1 MRHDFPRFT
10 LARTEKTLW
19 KIWDT
24 SSRSVVRVAPSP
36 KATRSGRRG
45 RGVVSNRGN
54 MSLDGI
60 PRHTRTVG
68 QSELVERLV
77 HVAYTDLQRLCTN
90 LPGQPELDRKRELMR
105 YLHNL
110 RQRLTRLHVLVEWA
124 PKNRAAQIA
133 VKCGDMMGQLRQHDA
148 AFADAADRLY
158 GLRQQMDW
166 AAGPLYDTPG
176 ALDVLCNG
184 KYSNL
189 PRAIADVAP
198 KPVPSETD
206 PELIRVRDERCR
218 RFDVEIR
225 GLLVDERER
234 GTMPKAM
241 RVFSV
246 RNGECVVGVPGEYR
260 ATLTLGGPPPLPP
273 PPEKEE
279 KEEGGGEKEEGGG
292 DDDGADPPPPPKLG
306 GWLVVSIEMLAGE
319 MIDADEDEGR
329 AAHARVFP
337 LTKTEVK
344 ILGER
349 ATARMAGM
357 SPPPPA
363 PPELVEG
370 GAQGLAGLHYVCHD
384 IALRLCAMTVMNQSK
399 KVARGGGAW
408 HGGAIRTEQI
418 MGKAEAKRAESEEK
432 DDGEKESGE
441 TTRRRVRGAGEG
453 IRMWFWLPGLS
464 GEVKASGSR
473 MAGVDVGSV
482 EVGLGNA
489 AAVDA
494 AVAAGT
500 LPRVELTYVR
510 ADDKDSSSGAIAAR
524 ALVPTATSSDPGG
537 GVETFELPFSTAS
550 VDIKEVLADGI
561 RAAAATR
568 LRQVLEELGPACD
581 AAGVEGVL
589 VEDAVNPGDADEDG
603 WATAKRPAIRLRLT
617 DAGTSVQVTC
627 GKRGGELRVCGVASI
642 ASSGSAA
649 SVEHAACVGGIP
661 ALRGLLPTLRRYAEE
676 RDLRDAA
683 LAAGVCTHPA
693 PRSMKG
699 WANSVAPAALAI
711 VPPASGGVYVGV
723 FVTRDGEP
731 SGAAK
736 SPGKSA
742 KKSAKKKGTAAAGGG
757 NAAAAGGVARL
768 ALVHAPRAHPA
779 LAPSVASVAPL
790 APDGS
795 ALLDAKK
802 RKSGEDGSF
811 PFDSFDAV
819 VDAIGAAVKS
829 QRVVAQR
836 ATVTSWLSSRGLRFT
851 DARMASDGSS
861 IVAFSAKLGDGPWGA
876 EPAAAC
882 EVLLRGVDGVRLT
895 VRGLPRA
902 PSVRGTRGEGGAAR
916 AEWDDGASGASRGGV
931 ASIAVEDDGVVVAV
945 DYPDGD
951 FSPGAACGDA
961 HRVVALHA
969 FVGRLRPELGVGAW
983 LEPLSA
989 VVEMSGGGA
998 ARVSWVGGIDDGGL
1012 AAVAINEE
1020 SAKGEDA
1027 ASEAARVG
1035 DAEAFVEAFNGASR

>member
-1 MRHDFPRFT
+1 
-10 LARTEKTLW
+10 
-19 KIWDT
+19 
-24 SSRSVVRVAPSP
+24 
-36 KATRSGRRG
+36 
-45 RGVVSNRGN
+45 
-54 MSLDGI
+54 MSLDGL

-77 HVAYTDLQRLCTN
+77 HVAYTDLQRLCNN
-90 LPGQPELDRKRELMR
+90 LPGQPELDRKRELAR

-198 KPVPSETD
+198 KPVPLETD

-218 RFDVEIR
+218 RFDIEIR

-241 RVFSV
+241 KVFSV

-273 PPEKEE
+273 PPEKDE
-279 KEEGGGEKEEGGG
+279 KEDGGGEKQDGGG
-292 DDDGADPPPPPKLG
+292 DDDGADPPPPPPPPPKLG

-432 DDGEKESGE
+432 DDGEKEHGE
-441 TTRRRVRGAGEG
+441 TTTRRRVRGAGEG

-482 EVGLGNA
+482 EVGLGTA

-524 ALVPTATSSDPGG
+524 ALVPTANGA
-537 GVETFELPFSTAS
+537 VETFELPFSTAS

-568 LRQVLEELGPACD
+568 LRRVLEELGPACD

-603 WATAKRPAIRLRLT
+603 WATARRPAIRLRLT

-683 LAAGVCTHPA
+683 RDAGVCTHPA

-699 WANSVAPAALAI
+699 WVNGVAPAALAI

-736 SPGKSA
+736 SPGKSV
-742 KKSAKKKGTAAAGGG
+742 KKSAKKKGTAAAAGGG
-757 NAAAAGGVARL
+757 NAGGGGGGGVARL

-779 LAPSVASVAPL
+779 MAPAVASVAPL
-790 APDGS
+790 APDGV

-836 ATVTSWLSSRGLRFT
+836 TTVTSWLRSRGLRFI
-851 DARMASDGSS
+851 DARMSSDGSS
-861 IVAFSAKLGDGPWGA
+861 VVAFSAKLGDGAWGA

-882 EVLLRGVDGVRLT
+882 EVLLRGVHGVRLT
-895 VRGLPRA
+895 VRGLSRPKA
-902 PSVRGTRGEGGAAR
+902 VRGIRGEGGTSGIEAR
-916 AEWDDGASGASRGGV
+916 GGGEARASRGGV
-931 ASIAVEDDGVVVAV
+931 ASIAVEADGSFVVAV

-961 HRVVALHA
+961 HRVVATHA

-989 VVEMSGGGA
+989 VVETSGGGA

-1020 SAKGEDA
+1020 SAKGEDV

-1035 DAEAFVEAFNGASR
+1035 DAEAFVEALNGASR

>member
-1 MRHDFPRFT
+1 
-10 LARTEKTLW
+10 
-19 KIWDT
+19 
-24 SSRSVVRVAPSP
+24 
-36 KATRSGRRG
+36 
-45 RGVVSNRGN
+45 
-54 MSLDGI
+54 MSLDGL

-90 LPGQPELDRKRELMR
+90 LPGQPELDRKRELAR

-133 VKCGDMMGQLRQHDA
+133 VKCGDMMGQLRQHDM

-198 KPVPSETD
+198 KPVPLETD

-241 RVFSV
+241 RVFSL

-279 KEEGGGEKEEGGG
+279 GGG
-292 DDDGADPPPPPKLG
+292 DDEGADPPPPPPKLG

-319 MIDADEDEGR
+319 MIDADADEGR

-349 ATARMAGM
+349 ATARLAGM

-399 KVARGGGAW
+399 MVARGGGAW

-432 DDGEKESGE
+432 DDGEKENGE
-441 TTRRRVRGAGEG
+441 TTKRRVRGAGEG

-482 EVGLGNA
+482 EVGLGNT

-500 LPRVELTYVR
+500 LPR
-510 ADDKDSSSGAIAAR
+510 
-524 ALVPTATSSDPGG
+524 
-537 GVETFELPFSTAS
+537 
-550 VDIKEVLADGI
+550 
-561 RAAAATR
+561 AAAACR
-568 LRQVLEELGPACD
+568 KPGLHRRRQHLSGSLRRAH
-581 AAGVEGVL
+581 
-589 VEDAVNPGDADEDG
+589 NPG
-603 WATAKRPAIRLRLT
+603 
-617 DAGTSVQVTC
+617 
-627 GKRGGELRVCGVASI
+627 
-642 ASSGSAA
+642 
-649 SVEHAACVGGIP
+649 
-661 ALRGLLPTLRRYAEE
+661 
-676 RDLRDAA
+676 
-683 LAAGVCTHPA
+683 
-693 PRSMKG
+693 
-699 WANSVAPAALAI
+699 
-711 VPPASGGVYVGV
+711 
-723 FVTRDGEP
+723 
-731 SGAAK
+731 
-736 SPGKSA
+736 
-742 KKSAKKKGTAAAGGG
+742 
-757 NAAAAGGVARL
+757 
-768 ALVHAPRAHPA
+768 
-779 LAPSVASVAPL
+779 
-790 APDGS
+790 
-795 ALLDAKK
+795 
-802 RKSGEDGSF
+802 
-811 PFDSFDAV
+811 
-819 VDAIGAAVKS
+819 
-829 QRVVAQR
+829 
-836 ATVTSWLSSRGLRFT
+836 
-851 DARMASDGSS
+851 GSS
-861 IVAFSAKLGDGPWGA
+861 
-876 EPAAAC
+876 
-882 EVLLRGVDGVRLT
+882 T
-895 VRGLPRA
+895 
-902 PSVRGTRGEGGAAR
+902 
-916 AEWDDGASGASRGGV
+916 
-931 ASIAVEDDGVVVAV
+931 AV
-945 DYPDGD
+945 
-951 FSPGAACGDA
+951 
-961 HRVVALHA
+961 
-969 FVGRLRPELGVGAW
+969 
-983 LEPLSA
+983 
-989 VVEMSGGGA
+989 
-998 ARVSWVGGIDDGGL
+998 
-1012 AAVAINEE
+1012 
-1020 SAKGEDA
+1020 
-1027 ASEAARVG
+1027 
-1035 DAEAFVEAFNGASR
+1035 